1 MTAKSTVAIA
11 ITALAAGAALGI
23 LFAPDSGAATRKKIV
38 KKGNDLRDRL
48 TDLVGKGEELA
59 EDLKKQANDVTEKA
73 KNTAR
78 TATS

>member
-73 KNTAR
+73 KHAAR